1 MTSLWTGTPYYS
13 SQKGNDGGDAVVPPV
28 GGKKGAPPIY
38 RHGRSATS
46 SSSALNTSAVCN
58 TSAEGLVTGL
68 TPCIDSIQLSNGK
81 AAGYG
86 YHEASSSYHVAEMSP
101 FNILCRSLPADDSNN
116 SLPVNFTPLV
126 NGKGDTSKPSIP
138 YPPCQLHDLSNHN
151 LTFLSLLSCI
161 HSVKVWNVSRE

>member
-1 MTSLWTGTPYYS
+1 MILVNVDLTSLGTGTPYYS
-13 SQKGNDGGDAVVPPV
+13 SQKGNDGGDAAAPPV

-86 YHEASSSYHVAEMSP
+86 YHEASSSSYHVAEMSP

-138 YPPCQLHDLSNHN
+138 YPTIPSLS
-151 LTFLSLLSCI
+151 TS
-161 HSVKVWNVSRE
+161 